1 MTPRRAEHRAIA
13 EVLGA
18 VDSEFLESA
27 ECYFGGGTY
36 LSLILGVYRVSRDV
50 DFLCAA
56 RSGFRALRETITQTS
71 LGSVFRYPPRLARE
85 VRADRDGIRTFLD
98 VDDTRIKFEIVFEG
112 RIELAGAVD
121 ARVGV
126 PALTPTY
133 CIAEKLLANADRGLD
148 ESTHSRDLVD
158 LAFIASHCGKP
169 VIESGLVVAEHA
181 YGGAVRRYLE
191 LTLEAWQ
198 SDRAR
203 ATASVDALGIEDT
216 AVLRKGMRVLRMV
229 LRK

>member
-13 EVLGA
+13 AVLGA
-18 VDSEFLESA
+18 IDSAFLDSA

-36 LSLILGVYRVSRDV
+36 LSLILGEYRVSRDV

-56 RSGFRALRETITQTS
+56 RPGFRALRETITQAS
-71 LGSVFRYPPRLARE
+71 LGSVFRDPPRLARE

-98 VDDTRIKFEIVFEG
+98 VDGARIKFEILFEG
-112 RIELAGAVD
+112 RIALAGAVD

-126 PALTPTY
+126 PALTPTH
-133 CIAEKLLANADRGLD
+133 CIAEKLLATADHGLD

-158 LAFIASHCGKP
+158 LAFAASHIGKP
-169 VIESGLVVAEHA
+169 VIESGLAVAEEA
-181 YGGAVRRYLE
+181 YGSAVRRYLA
-191 LTLEAWQ
+191 LTLDAWQ

-203 ATASVDALGIEDT
+203 AAASVRALGVEDT

-229 LRK
+229 VRQ